1 MNYTKLAWRNI
12 WRNRRRTLITISSV
26 FFALLLAILMRG
38 LQLGTYDQMIK
49 NSVEQYTGYVQIH
62 QKGYQD
68 DQVLNNAF
76 MPNDS
81 LKKTVLEHD
90 NVKALLPRLRTYSLA
105 SGGKQ
110 TKGALIIGLDADKD
124 NELTKVK
131 DKLVKGRMPKSGE
144 QTVVLA
150 EELANYLKL
159 GIGDT
164 AVFIGQGYHGIS
176 AAGLY
181 PVVGIVSYPVPQL
194 NNTLTYMDIQTAQ
207 QYLSIDNGLTAWI
220 VMLEEQD
227 EYKETT
233 KGLRSIIPDNYEV
246 MHWETM
252 QPGVKQGIEADNK
265 SGLIILM
272 ILYIVIAFGI
282 FGTVLMMIAERRKEF
297 SIMVAVGMQKTRLAK
312 LVATE
317 TMMIAL
323 LGIVS
328 AVIVSIPF
336 IWYLHLNPLT
346 FSGDIAHMF
355 AEYGMEPIMPV
366 AFEPGYLL
374 GQTGVV
380 LILTLIAVA
389 WPIMSIFKLDVTKSI
404 R

>member
-81 LKKTVLEHD
+81 LKEAVLKHE

-105 SGGKQ
+105 SAKKQ
-110 TKGALIIGLDADKD
+110 TKGVVIIGLDADKD
-124 NELTKVK
+124 DKLTKVK

-144 QTVVLA
+144 QSVVLA

-159 GIGDT
+159 TIGDT

-181 PVVGIVSYPVPQL
+181 PVVGIISYPVPQL
-194 NNTLTYMDIQTAQ
+194 NNTLAYMDIKTAQ
-207 QYLSIDNGLTAWI
+207 QYLSIGKGLTAWI
-220 VMLEEQD
+220 VMLEDQD

-233 KGLRSIIPDNYEV
+233 KELRNIMPADYEV

-272 ILYIVIAFGI
+272 ILYIVIGFGI
-282 FGTVLMMIAERRKEF
+282 FGTVLMMIAERRNEF
-297 SIMVAVGMQKTRLAK
+297 SIMVAVGMQKSRLAK
-312 LVATE
+312 LVTTE
-317 TMMIAL
+317 TLMIVA
-323 LGIVS
+323 LGILS
-328 AVIVSIPF
+328 AMIVSIPF

-346 FSGDIAHMF
+346 FSGELAHMF

-366 AFEPGYLL
+366 AFEPGYFL

-389 WPIMSIFKLDVTKSI
+389 WPLLSIFKLNVTKSI

>member
-366 AFEPGYLL
+366 AFEPGYFL

>member
-49 NSVEQYTGYVQIH
+49 NSVEQYSGYVQIH
-62 QKGYQD
+62 QDGYQD
-68 DQVLNNAF
+68 EQILNNAF

-81 LKKTVLEHD
+81 LKEAVLAHE
-90 NVKALLPRLRTYSLA
+90 NVKDLLPRLRTYSLA
-105 SGGKQ
+105 SAEKQ
-110 TKGALIIGLDADKD
+110 TKGALIIGVDAEKD
-124 NELTKVK
+124 NKLTKVK
-131 DKLVKGRMPKSGE
+131 EKLVKGRMPESGE
-144 QTVVLA
+144 KSVVLA

-181 PVVGIVSYPVPQL
+181 PVVGIISYPVPQL
-194 NNTLTYMDIQTAQ
+194 NNRLAYMDIKTAQ
-207 QYLSIDNGLTAWI
+207 QYLSIGNGLTAWI
-220 VMLEEQD
+220 VMLEDQD
-227 EYKETT
+227 KYKETT
-233 KGLRSIIPDNYEV
+233 KELRNIIPADYEV

-312 LVATE
+312 LVTTE
-317 TMMIAL
+317 TLMIVA

-346 FSGDIAHMF
+346 FSGEIAHMF

-366 AFEPGYLL
+366 AFEPAYFL

-389 WPIMSIFKLDVTKSI
+389 WPLLSIFKLDVTKSI

>member
-38 LQLGTYDQMIK
+38 LQVGTYDHMIK
-49 NSVEQYTGYVQIH
+49 NSVEQYTGYVQVH

-68 DQVLNNAF
+68 DEVLNNAF

-81 LKKTVLEHD
+81 LKEAVLTHK

-105 SGGKQ
+105 SAEKQ

-124 NELTKVK
+124 DKLTKVK
-131 DKLVKGRMPKSGE
+131 NKLVKGRMPETGEKS
-144 QTVVLA
+144 VVLA
-150 EELANYLKL
+150 EELANYLQL

-194 NNTLTYMDIQTAQ
+194 NNSLAYMDIQTTQ
-207 QYLSIDNGLTAWI
+207 QYLSIGNGLTAWI
-220 VMLEEQD
+220 VILEDQD
-227 EYKETT
+227 KYKETT
-233 KGLRSIIPDNYEV
+233 KELRNIIPDDYEV

-272 ILYIVIAFGI
+272 ILYIIIAFGI

-297 SIMVAVGMQKTRLAK
+297 SIMVAVGMQKIRLAK
-312 LVATE
+312 LVTTE
-317 TMMIAL
+317 TLMIVI
-323 LGIVS
+323 LGIIS
-328 AVIVSIPF
+328 AVVASNPI
-336 IWYLHLNPLT
+336 IWYLHLHPLT
-346 FSGDIAHMF
+346 FSGEMAHIF

-366 AFEPGYLL
+366 AFEPGYFL

-389 WPIMSIFKLDVTKSI
+389 WPLLSIFKLNVTKSI

>member
-105 SGGKQ
+105 SADNQ

-159 GIGDT
+159 RIGDT

-194 NNTLTYMDIQTAQ
+194 NNTLAYMDIQTAQ

-366 AFEPGYLL
+366 AFEPGYFL